1 MVESHPVQ
9 DLHVIDANLLLCFL
23 LLIVA
28 CNRVCAL
35 RSYENHGLVVTGSV
49 HKVEAKCEEG
59 KPLFAVHLSLQ
70 IRNDSASPL
79 VFIGGPGISTD
90 NFNFYYHS
98 PGSQR
103 KRSSQPK
110 SYDTTHIKRIRL
122 ARGSPA
128 ITIRMPAGQN
138 PERWED
144 PEPLIPGGYW
154 NAPGKI
160 WLTSGFTL
168 SEKSYRGLQ
177 ACKPV
182 DETPIPDY
190 PSFYVEHRTSL
201 KKYPNGENAMRSL
214 QERWKSIGL
223 LPLDSSGDI
232 SYRSESI
239 IFPK

>member
-1 MVESHPVQ
+1 MHAQ
-9 DLHVIDANLLLCFL
+9 KL
-23 LLIVA
+23 
-28 CNRVCAL
+28 
-35 RSYENHGLVVTGSV
+35 ENHGLVVTGSV

-90 NFNFYYHS
+90 NFNFITTR
-98 PGSQR
+98 PGSS
-103 KRSSQPK
+103 KE
-110 SYDTTHIKRIRL
+110 TLL
-122 ARGSPA
+122 AAKVLRYNPYQEDPFGPGGSPSDYDPYA
-128 ITIRMPAGQN
+128 SLVKN

-154 NAPGKI
+154 ERPRQI

-168 SEKSYRGLQ
+168 SEKATAAFK